1 MSLVKTLAIVLKSID
16 WKDTSKIV
24 NFYTRKNGKVDV
36 IAKGARRS
44 NSKYQGVLESINLI
58 EVIIYLSE
66 NRQLQILGQAT
77 LEKSFPKIRAN
88 YEKTTYVFAIFEL
101 INIFLQQGASD
112 AIFFDFFTT
121 ILDEMENCEIPQ
133 IVFWYFILKLT
144 SYLGFRPEFNTCH
157 ICSRKIVAEDV
168 VFSVREGTVT
178 CNECISSA
186 GHEWK
191 LGGSI
196 QSFLSNLQKTNHKTL
211 SEKSYE
217 IREEF
222 PYTDFLLTYLRFHSE
237 EKLDLS
243 ALKLLK

>member
-1 MSLVKTLAIVLKSID
+1 MSLIKTLAIVLKSMD

-24 NFYTRKNGKVDV
+24 TLYTRKNGKVDV

-77 LEKSFPKIRAN
+77 LEKSFPKIRTN
-88 YEKTTYVFAIFEL
+88 YEKTAYVFAIFEL
-101 INIFLQQGASD
+101 TNIFLQQGASD
-112 AIFFDFFTT
+112 AIFFDFLKT
-121 ILDEMENCEIPQ
+121 ILDEIENSEMPQ
-133 IVFWYFILKLT
+133 VVFWYFILKLT
-144 SYLGFRPEFNTCH
+144 SYLGFRPVFDICH
-157 ICSRKIVAEDV
+157 ICSRKILAENV

-178 CNECISSA
+178 CNECKSSA

-191 LGGSI
+191 LAGAI

-211 SEKSYE
+211 SDRSYE
-217 IREEF
+217 IKEEF
-222 PYTDFLLTYLRFHSE
+222 PYTDFLLSYLRFHSE

>member
-1 MSLVKTLAIVLKSID
+1 MSLIKTLAIVLKSMD

-24 NFYTRKNGKVDV
+24 TLYTRKNGNVDV

-77 LEKSFPKIRAN
+77 LEKSFPKIRTN
-88 YEKTTYVFAIFEL
+88 YEKTAYVFAIFEL
-101 INIFLQQGASD
+101 TNIFLQQGASD
-112 AIFFDFFTT
+112 AI
-121 ILDEMENCEIPQ
+121 
-133 IVFWYFILKLT
+133 WYFILKLT
-144 SYLGFRPEFNTCH
+144 SYLGFRPVFDICH
-157 ICSRKIVAEDV
+157 ICSRKILAENV

-178 CNECISSA
+178 CNECKSSA

-191 LGGSI
+191 LAGAI

-211 SEKSYE
+211 SDRSYE
-217 IREEF
+217 IKEEF
-222 PYTDFLLTYLRFHSE
+222 PYTDFLLSYLRFHSE

>member
-24 NFYTRKNGKVDV
+24 TLYTRKNGKVDN
-36 IAKGARRS
+36 IAKGARRQ

-77 LEKSFPKIRAN
+77 LEKSYPKIRMN

-101 INIFLQQGASD
+101 TNIFLQQGASD
-112 AIFFDFFTT
+112 AIFFDFLKT
-121 ILDEMENCEIPQ
+121 ILDEMENGEIPQ

-144 SYLGFRPEFNTCH
+144 SYLGFRPEFDSCH
-157 ICSRKIVAEDV
+157 ICARKIVNEDV
-168 VFSVREGTVT
+168 VFSIREGRVT
-178 CNECISSA
+178 CNKCMTSA
-186 GHEWK
+186 GPQWK

-211 SEKSYE
+211 SERSYE
-217 IREEF
+217 IRKEF
-222 PYTDFLLTYLRFHSE
+222 PYTEFLITYLRFHSE